1 MESLGNSVTF
11 SQQSFFQKTTGPA
24 PGQPFQVLDA
34 FNTIG
39 LEVQHLEGEVE
50 LLLL

>member
-1 MESLGNSVTF
+1 MESLG
-11 SQQSFFQKTTGPA
+11 FFPLLSRFTR

-34 FNTIG
+34 FNSIG

-50 LLLL
+50 LLLLS